1 MIALVVTLACLPLL
15 VIDLLGGHGGGTSDA
30 SVVSTDVP
38 EPSLVVAVDPSQAP
52 TSSTSTTESTVPPSS
67 ESTTVTTAA
76 PKTTATTSAPRA
88 AAKATTTTTAAPAP
102 VPVAPAPPPATGPTP
117 TSWEASF
124 LACVRQRE
132 SHGDYTAV
140 DPSGTFMGAY
150 QIYQGGW
157 DAVARSIGRG
167 DLVGVRPNHAS
178 PADQDTIALAMLRQY
193 GTSPWGG
200 ACG

>member
-1 MIALVVTLACLPLL
+1 MPT
-15 VIDLLGGHGGGTSDA
+15 A
-30 SVVSTDVP
+30 S
-38 EPSLVVAVDPSQAP
+38 
-52 TSSTSTTESTVPPSS
+52 
-67 ESTTVTTAA
+67 
-76 PKTTATTSAPRA
+76 
-88 AAKATTTTTAAPAP
+88 
-102 VPVAPAPPPATGPTP
+102 
-117 TSWEASF
+117 EASF

-157 DAVARSIGRG
+157 DAVARSIGRT
-167 DLVGVRPNHAS
+167 DLVGVKPNRAA

-193 GTSPWGG
+193 GRAPWGG